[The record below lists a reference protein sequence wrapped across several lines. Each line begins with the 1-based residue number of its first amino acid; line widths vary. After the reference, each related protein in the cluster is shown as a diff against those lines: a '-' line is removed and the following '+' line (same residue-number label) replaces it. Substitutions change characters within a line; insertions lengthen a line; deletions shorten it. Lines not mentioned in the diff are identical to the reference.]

1 MGSWRAVLR
10 WSGGTA
16 VTQRSLGGG
25 ARCGGVFRV
34 SGGARSGDGVQ
45 GPGWGLIKGRRPG
58 LGVRVQGEPQRDS
71 RRRSVRTLRGE
82 GREEGDGS
90 ARWVPGRSEG
100 ESGAGRGA
108 KQAAVGR
115 CAVERAERGKRGG
128 GGRLGRLGLL
138 RWEVLGG
145 PRAGRSPH
153 GKRRGEGTLG

>member
-1 MGSWRAVLR
+1 
-10 WSGGTA
+10 
-16 VTQRSLGGG
+16 
-25 ARCGGVFRV
+25 
-34 SGGARSGDGVQ
+34 VQ

-108 KQAAVGR
+108 KQAAMGR
-115 CAVERAERGKRGG
+115 GAVEWAERGKRGEAG
-128 GGRLGRLGLL
+128 GWAGSGCC
-138 RWEVLGG
+138 GG
-145 PRAGRSPH
+145 KKGSGPG
-153 GKRRGEGTLG
+153 GKDVGRRGEREKWAGL

>member
-1 MGSWRAVLR
+1 MGGQLKGERRGSRHAR
-10 WSGGTA
+10 KG
-16 VTQRSLGGG
+16 
-25 ARCGGVFRV
+25 RCGAGI
-34 SGGARSGDGVQ
+34 
-45 GPGWGLIKGRRPG
+45 P
-58 LGVRVQGEPQRDS
+58 
-71 RRRSVRTLRGE
+71 LRERGK
-82 GREEGDGS
+82 REEEDKTD
-90 ARWVPGRSEG
+90 RWVPGRSEG

>member
-1 MGSWRAVLR
+1 MRRGDFGRIPLR
-10 WSGGTA
+10 
-16 VTQRSLGGG
+16 
-25 ARCGGVFRV
+25 
-34 SGGARSGDGVQ
+34 
-45 GPGWGLIKGRRPG
+45 
-58 LGVRVQGEPQRDS
+58 E
-71 RRRSVRTLRGE
+71 RGK
-82 GREEGDGS
+82 REEEDKTD
-90 ARWVPGRSEG
+90 RWVPGRSEG